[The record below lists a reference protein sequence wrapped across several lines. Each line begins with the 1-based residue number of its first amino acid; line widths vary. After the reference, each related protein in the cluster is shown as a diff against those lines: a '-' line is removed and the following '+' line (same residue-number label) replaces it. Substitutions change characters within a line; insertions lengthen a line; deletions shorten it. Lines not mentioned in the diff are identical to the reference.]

1 MEFLASKNAKLIPFV
16 RDSKVVIFWFSFL
29 FVEKFDFVDKGNWF
43 TVMSMELGV
52 FFSLDF

>member
-29 FVEKFDFVDKGNWF
+29 FVEKFDFVDKGN
-43 TVMSMELGV
+43 
-52 FFSLDF
+52 